1 MKRSEPNDG
10 AGVSSQ
16 ARRQRRRRFLSPT
29 AKCIRQNAKR
39 PHPLSPSL
47 HPVLFSL
54 FSQSLTF
61 FFSVFSTFPFLPI
74 YVFSF
79 SLLLSLSLSVNI
91 FLFSLTPALCR
102 FIFHFLSSALLL
114 LILFS
119 SLSFCLSFFL
129 HSLFPSALPPLP
141 LLRVV

>member
-1 MKRSEPNDG
+1 
-10 AGVSSQ
+10 
-16 ARRQRRRRFLSPT
+16 RRRFLSPT

-79 SLLLSLSLSVNI
+79 SLLLSLSHSLS
-91 FLFSLTPALCR
+91 L
-102 FIFHFLSSALLL
+102 FLSYIF
-114 LILFS
+114 ILYFVFFFFS
-119 SLSFCLSFFL
+119 HGCV
-129 HSLFPSALPPLP
+129 HP
-141 LLRVV
+141 VVLGCGCYIIRSRDPQ